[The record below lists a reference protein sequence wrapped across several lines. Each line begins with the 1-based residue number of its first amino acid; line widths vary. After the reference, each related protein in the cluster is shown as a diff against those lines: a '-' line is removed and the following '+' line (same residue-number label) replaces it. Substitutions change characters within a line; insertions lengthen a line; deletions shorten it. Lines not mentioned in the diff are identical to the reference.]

1 MNVTDTIPTIVVSF
15 PDALRARI
23 GNRASVT
30 VAGRTVR
37 EIIDALEQ
45 DFPGVRFNLCYETGD
60 LRPYVNIFLDRQNIR
75 YLQGLDTAITAGAK
89 MHILQSVAGG

>member
-1 MNVTDTIPTIVVSF
+1 MFRIELHKSCSSMVELAREKSPLAENEGNMSIADTIPTIVVSF

-23 GNRASVT
+23 GHRASVT

-45 DFPGVRFNLCYETGD
+45 DFPGVRFNLCYETGH
-60 LRPYVNIFLDRQNIR
+60 LRPYVNIFLD
-75 YLQGLDTAITAGAK
+75 
-89 MHILQSVAGG
+89 